1 MRDSQVE
8 LVENIRHYKGRVDA
22 MTMCSNVAE
31 VTPIDSKLDEVLGAL
46 QDEVCASVESDIRK
60 EGLIAGFTFA
70 RTVLK
75 RDAS

>member
-8 LVENIRHYKGRVDA
+8 LIENIRHYQGRVDA
-22 MTMCSNVAE
+22 MTMCGNVAE

-46 QDEVCASVESDIRK
+46 QDEVCGSVESSIRQ
-60 EGLIAGFTFA
+60 EGLMAGFTFA

-75 RDAS
+75 RDVS